1 MNSEIKNSVNEWE
14 NISRHLKMV
23 SSAAILRVEPS
34 TEQVFQMNQSMKE
47 HIRKSFFPTYD
58 LPSVPRGKVLL
69 TQEPNW
75 VGASWSMNLS
85 PSENHAPAW
94 PSDTPR
100 HLMVGFHSVA
110 FISLNYA
117 WPCPVGYKVF
127 PFYRWENWGL
137 EDKGWLLA
145 RDGSTRTHNCVVCL
159 KSSCPLF
166 ICFFQIIKI
175 IYVYFEK
182 FKHFRNRTR

>member
-1 MNSEIKNSVNEWE
+1 MNSETKNSVNEWE
-14 NISRHLKMV
+14 NISHHLKTV
-23 SSAAILRVEPS
+23 SSAAILRAEPS
-34 TEQVFQMNQSMKE
+34 TEQAFQMNQSMKE

-69 TQEPNW
+69 TQESNW
-75 VGASWSMNLS
+75 VGASRTMNLS

-94 PSDTPR
+94 PSDTHR

-117 WPCPVGYKVF
+117 QPCPVGYKVF

-145 RDGSTRTHNCVVCL
+145 RDGSTRTHNWCSLPQEFLSFFYLFFSNYKNNICL
-159 KSSCPLF
+159 LWK
-166 ICFFQIIKI
+166 IQTFQK
-175 IYVYFEK
+175 
-182 FKHFRNRTR
+182 